1 MTVTRRY
8 WTELCFIKLPTIARN
23 TSGLSLATF
32 WNNASSE
39 DSDAPGC
46 FSIKSSIS
54 FSAASMIS
62 DLSGV
67 MISGFYKRRAS
78 TLCRE
83 LRLSAFVELK
93 APRNGKRPRPSLE
106 NAPVD
111 HQARLCHDPSMD
123 LEVARKALS
132 KRSKFSPKRVA
143 FFVVAGLCLVGGILL
158 RSGQYFAQ
166 PEVELKAP
174 VAVAPSPPPVAA
186 TPAEEATESV
196 PEPPPPAQDTVT
208 APTENVEPT
217 GKAVEAPEQAD
228 EAVENAEQ
236 PEPSDSGMILVSR
249 QPVAV
254 LASPSSSAPTMY
266 GFPAGRPFRVIG
278 HDGSFA
284 HIQDLKS
291 SASGWIDEAALAPPP
306 RVPAASVPSQT
317 KPVAVSRNPTNPS
330 GGLKPK
336 AIENDNA
343 GTANSEASH
352 STRSQTPWLIW
363 SRGSLRG
370 YLRQR

>member
-1 MTVTRRY
+1 
-8 WTELCFIKLPTIARN
+8 
-23 TSGLSLATF
+23 
-32 WNNASSE
+32 
-39 DSDAPGC
+39 
-46 FSIKSSIS
+46 
-54 FSAASMIS
+54 
-62 DLSGV
+62 
-67 MISGFYKRRAS
+67 
-78 TLCRE
+78 
-83 LRLSAFVELK
+83 
-93 APRNGKRPRPSLE
+93 
-106 NAPVD
+106 
-111 HQARLCHDPSMD
+111 MD

-143 FFVVAGLCLVGGILL
+143 FFVVAGLCLVAGILL

-186 TPAEEATESV
+186 MPAEEATESV
-196 PEPPPPAQDTVT
+196 PEPPPAQDTAT

-236 PEPSDSGMILVSR
+236 PEPSDSGVILVSR

-254 LASPSSSAPTMY
+254 LASPSPSAPTMY

-336 AIENDNA
+336 VIENDNA
-343 GTANSEASH
+343 GTANSEPA
-352 STRSQTPWLIW
+352 TQPDRRRPGLFGQGGLFGGIF
-363 SRGSLRG
+363 GNG
-370 YLRQR
+370 N